1 MDIQV
6 LGDRQQDALSSIEAG
21 GAEQFAGADGCI
33 RIHGLPPL
41 VISVQQLVVSG

>member
-21 GAEQFAGADGCI
+21 GAEQFAGADGRNLFHKLSFVENFI
-33 RIHGLPPL
+33 
-41 VISVQQLVVSG
+41 